1 MPWRASL
8 DSWLVHTGKIR
19 FLVFVCRQGVFQDAD
34 GVCERHGWQIQI
46 SGFDV
51 LVPAG
56 GAVPCGRNR
65 LALLLDRHHGQTR
78 SALLSCSLHFF
89 FFFFF
94 VFFFFFLFLLL
105 LLSLFISLPR
115 LLLLLVLYFSLPFFF
130 FFFSLPVF
138 FFCFL
143 IFFLF
148 CQSSL
153 CCMSC

>member
-94 VFFFFFLFLLL
+94 FFFLFLVFYFCSSSTSTCPCSSSVSSSSSSSVSLL
-105 LLSLFISLPR
+105 C
-115 LLLLLVLYFSLPFFF
+115 VA
-130 FFFSLPVF
+130 
-138 FFCFL
+138 CHAE
-143 IFFLF
+143 
-148 CQSSL
+148 
-153 CCMSC
+153 CCPM